1 MKYIAALLIA
11 VFCVIAPVSFTGCKS
26 TPTTQAVVFNT
37 FKSTWTERVVAGKVT
52 PEAEAKADAAWNKSR
67 ATFKTA
73 FNLASTDWSSPT
85 PATLDAAQKE
95 LIAVLTQLSQ

>member
-37 FKSTWTERVVAGKVT
+37 FKSTWTVTKQAYSTWTERVVAGKVT
-52 PEAEAKADAAWNKSR
+52 PEAEAKADAAWNKDRFQSCI
-67 ATFKTA
+67 
-73 FNLASTDWSSPT
+73 N
-85 PATLDAAQKE
+85 
-95 LIAVLTQLSQ
+95 